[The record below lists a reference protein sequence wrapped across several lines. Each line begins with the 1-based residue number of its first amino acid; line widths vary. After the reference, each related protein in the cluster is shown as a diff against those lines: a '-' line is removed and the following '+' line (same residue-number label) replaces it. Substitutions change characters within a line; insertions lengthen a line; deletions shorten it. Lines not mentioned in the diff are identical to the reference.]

1 MSRTNHA
8 KREYEARTARDNEAY
23 RHKIAARDA
32 NRQFREQIRELAD
45 WQYGWFDTF
54 VSVALAT

>member
-23 RHKIAARDA
+23 RQKIAERDA

-45 WQYGWFDTF
+45 WQCGGFDAF
-54 VSVALAT
+54 VSVAMAA